1 MLVHIGG
8 QHVRMLSTRAFTQ
21 YYDIRIIAAAAC
33 MSVVKTTRGE
43 LDVDYNGYVD
53 LDLRRVKL

>member
-1 MLVHIGG
+1 
-8 QHVRMLSTRAFTQ
+8 MLSTRAFTQ